1 MLSFANSRYKKM
13 KYKKIIE
20 NIKVFDHQELTIDT
34 LHFAQKINHDMNK
47 LLISEMSSG
56 KINALIRYREVKAL
70 FDETLFNRL
79 KETTTFED
87 EVIYKIMTLVNRMT
101 ELLDIIVVDG
111 EVIIKEKSINDFSNN
126 EMSTLVSG
134 DSLFEIN
141 NISFNNTT
149 DLDFLREFIITSLNN
164 VLKPLINM
172 DDEPLLISNSNIL
185 YNHPKL
191 NIYFNR
197 SLNEI
202 NNLMLKNNDD
212 ITRIV
217 VKYEDDVYTFDMK
230 IRNGYLILSKNDFP
244 VWKFSEMNKK
254 EKTYT
259 K

>member
-1 MLSFANSRYKKM
+1 
-13 KYKKIIE
+13 
-20 NIKVFDHQELTIDT
+20 
-34 LHFAQKINHDMNK
+34 
-47 LLISEMSSG
+47 
-56 KINALIRYREVKAL
+56 
-70 FDETLFNRL
+70 
-79 KETTTFED
+79 
-87 EVIYKIMTLVNRMT
+87 MTLVNRMT

-126 EMSTLVSG
+126 EMSTLVVG

-217 VKYEDDVYTFDMK
+217 IKYEDDVYTFDMK